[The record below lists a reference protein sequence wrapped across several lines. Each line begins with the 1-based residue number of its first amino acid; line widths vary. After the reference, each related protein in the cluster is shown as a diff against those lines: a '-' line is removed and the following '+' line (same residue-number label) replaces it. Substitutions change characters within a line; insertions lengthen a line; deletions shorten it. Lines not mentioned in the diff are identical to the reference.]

1 MNSCISSLQAWQG
14 QLIGEENL
22 SSNELAKR
30 VQEWETLLLALRGE
44 HAVGLMLANG
54 ANWVAIDMAAAN
66 TQTVLV
72 PMPAFF
78 TDEQLAHLCQQA
90 GVSLMLTD
98 ELDRVQRLG
107 FALDVEHKGVV
118 LACSKQTV
126 APVNM
131 PANIAKITFTSGTTG
146 QPKGV
151 CLTEATQLSTASA
164 LTSAIADLG
173 IKRHL
178 SLLPFSVLLENIA
191 GIYSPLLAG
200 ADLICPPVEEVGLL
214 GVNRFD
220 AQMCLDQISKYQAES
235 VVLLPQMLFAL
246 LSALLAN
253 DTRLASLKMIAVG
266 GGKVPASLLAW
277 ADMLGLP
284 VFEGYG
290 LSECASV
297 VCLNTPQA
305 RKAGTVGKPLQA
317 LEVKVSH
324 DGELLVR
331 GRHFSGYLTER
342 GFEPAELDLG
352 WLATGDIGSI
362 DDDGF
367 VSISGRKKHLIITSF
382 GRNVS
387 PEWPES
393 LLLSTGL
400 FMQCVVFGDSQAA
413 LCAVLVPREG
423 AAPEAVQ
430 AAVTKVNLQLP
441 EYAHINQ
448 FIVADAA
455 FDFQNGLV
463 TANGRLKR
471 DAIWAAYA
479 ECFSSTL
486 ETLL

>member
-1 MNSCISSLQAWQG
+1 MNTCASSLHAWQG
-14 QLIGEENL
+14 KLIGNECL
-22 SSNELAKR
+22 SAQELAAR
-30 VQEWETLLLALRGE
+30 VGEWESLLLALRKNT
-44 HAVGLMLANG
+44 AVGLMLANG
-54 ANWVAIDMAAAN
+54 ANWVAIDLAAAN
-66 TQTVLV
+66 TNTVLV

-78 TDEQLAHLCQQA
+78 TDEQLAHVCQQA
-90 GVSLMLTD
+90 GVGLMLTD
-98 ELDRVQRLG
+98 EPQRAKKLG
-107 FALDVEHKGVV
+107 FKAEQEYKGVT
-118 LACSKQTV
+118 LA
-126 APVNM
+126 
-131 PANIAKITFTSGTTG
+131 PATQPIKPATLPTEVAKITFTSGTTG

-151 CLTEATQLSTASA
+151 CLAEATQLSTASA
-164 LTSAIADLG
+164 LTAAIAELG

-191 GIYSPLLAG
+191 GIYSPILAG

-220 AQMCLDQISKYQAES
+220 AQICLDQIAQYQAES

-246 LSALLAN
+246 LGALQAGDN
-253 DTRLASLKMIAVG
+253 RMSSLKMIAVG

-277 ADMLGLP
+277 ADMLGLA
-284 VFEGYG
+284 VYEGYG

-305 RKAGTVGKPLQA
+305 RKAGTVGKPLDA
-317 LEVKVSH
+317 LEVKANH

-331 GRHFSGYLTER
+331 GRHYCGYLTER
-342 GFEPAELDLG
+342 GFEPAGLDAG

-362 DDDGF
+362 DDEGF

-400 FMQCVVFGDSQAA
+400 LMQCVVFGDSQAA

-423 AAPEAVQ
+423 VSSDAVQ
-430 AAVTKVNLQLP
+430 AVVKQVNSQLP

-448 FIVADAA
+448 IIVADEA
-455 FDFQNGLV
+455 FQFQNGLV
-463 TANGRLKR
+463 TANGRLRR
-471 DAIWAAYA
+471 DAIWATYA
-479 ECFSSTL
+479 ERFASTM
-486 ETLL
+486 ETLS